1 MKNELQLMLMLLTII
16 IISFPSIVFSESK
29 DVMSEYCAVY
39 SGDVKNKKKLDEFR
53 KSISEKAKENALKK
67 VVKEFRT
74 SNISSDCIL
83 YATKNLLEKVVV
95 LRHTEKEEESGRNL
109 CEKVKITFN
118 PEVINKY
125 LGQESCL
132 KGWGA
137 GKKYSDWCH
146 DVDKVLQ
153 IKKGKINVGLII
165 ETQIPNIDAHA
176 KEVLEKEEE
185 QQFLDMV
192 EINKNKYNVIDKS
205 SFIKAA
211 EEQKISLYG
220 ITDNDI
226 LQLGKLLNLDV
237 VVYRLINKNS
247 RTTKVRKIN
256 TGKVLLS
263 NVYETAGNT
272 SSDTSE
278 AEPSETKASKWVKYG
293 EDKRGTLHYYK
304 KDNVNK
310 DSDVVKVLNKWVFS
324 KREISDAIQY
334 RRENRSST
342 KGYNKL
348 SHMIYLS
355 EINCPNQSERMLYL
369 FLYDEDGKSL
379 YSHTFSNPEWTLI
392 QPESNGETLL
402 KAVCK

>member
-1 MKNELQLMLMLLTII
+1 MKNKLQLMLMFLTII
-16 IISFPSIVFSESK
+16 IISFPSIGFSESK
-29 DVMSEYCAVY
+29 DVMSEYCDVY
-39 SGDVKNKKKLDEFR
+39 SGDVKNKKKMDEFR
-53 KSISEKAKENALKK
+53 KSVSKKAKENALKK
-67 VVKEFRT
+67 LVKEFRT
-74 SNISSDCIL
+74 SNIISDCIL

-95 LRHTEKEEESGRNL
+95 LRHMEKEEDNGRNI

-118 PEVINKY
+118 PEVISKY
-125 LGQESCL
+125 FGQESCL

-137 GKKYSDWCH
+137 GKEYSDWCR

-153 IKKGKINVGLII
+153 MKKEKLKVGLII
-165 ETQIPNIDAHA
+165 ETQIPDIDSHT

-192 EINKNKYNVIDKS
+192 EINKDTYNLIDKS
-205 SFIKAA
+205 SFVKAA
-211 EEQKISLYG
+211 EEQKISLSG

-226 LQLGKLLNLDV
+226 LQLGRLLNLDV
-237 VVYRLINKNS
+237 VVHRLINKNS

-263 NVYETAGNT
+263 NTYETV
-272 SSDTSE
+272 SVSDTSE
-278 AEPSETKASKWVKYG
+278 TDSSEWVKYG
-293 EDKRGTLHYYK
+293 KDKRGTLHFYK
-304 KDNVNK
+304 KGSLNK
-310 DSDVVKVLNKWVFS
+310 DGDIAKVLNKWVFS

-369 FLYDEDGKSL
+369 FLYDGDGKSL